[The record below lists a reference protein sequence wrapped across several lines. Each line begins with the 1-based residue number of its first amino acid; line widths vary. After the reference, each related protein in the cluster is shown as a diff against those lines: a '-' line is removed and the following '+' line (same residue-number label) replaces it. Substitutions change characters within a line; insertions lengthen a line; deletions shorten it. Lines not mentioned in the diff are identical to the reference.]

1 MNSTRAVDV
10 RIQAVSPE
18 FNSFAEIPTE
28 NKVNERRRIFFIID
42 APLIT
47 GHLR

>member
-18 FNSFAEIPTE
+18 FNSFAEMPTE

-42 APLIT
+42 APFIR